1 MLGAT
6 LFAAAIYVLTREF
19 GHYGIHDIARS
30 LLKIGPA
37 QLALGAGFST
47 LCYLALTGY
56 DALAWHH
63 MGYHLPYRRIA
74 KASFV
79 GYAFSHNMGFS
90 LLTGAPVKYRI
101 YSAWG
106 IRVVD
111 VAKVVAFTSF
121 SLVIGFSTLMG
132 LALIFEPHTIANQLK
147 LPVLDTRPLGILL
160 IALVAFYLSL
170 SAFIKKPIRISRLHI
185 SIPAPHIRIGQVV
198 ISCSEWMLAAATL
211 YILFEPGLSISYPAF
226 LAIFISAYVAGFMS
240 QVPGGLGVFD
250 GIILISLKSIAPVP
264 DILAALLAYRA
275 IFYLLP
281 LLVALAVLGVHEL
294 FHRKNAL
301 KNKSA

>member
-1 MLGAT
+1 
-6 LFAAAIYVLTREF
+6 
-19 GHYGIHDIARS
+19 
-30 LLKIGPA
+30 
-37 QLALGAGFST
+37 
-47 LCYLALTGY
+47 
-56 DALAWHH
+56 
-63 MGYHLPYRRIA
+63 
-74 KASFV
+74 
-79 GYAFSHNMGFS
+79 
-90 LLTGAPVKYRI
+90 
-101 YSAWG
+101 
-106 IRVVD
+106 
-111 VAKVVAFTSF
+111 
-121 SLVIGFSTLMG
+121 
-132 LALIFEPHTIANQLK
+132 
-147 LPVLDTRPLGILL
+147 
-160 IALVAFYLSL
+160 
-170 SAFIKKPIRISRLHI
+170 LHI